1 MAHNELLLKLWS
13 FGITDSL
20 WLWLCAYLTNRL
32 QCVSIN
38 GSVSDVLPVIS
49 GVPEGSILG
58 PLLFLIFVYD
68 LSELVSSSMVLLFAD
83 DANCVKSITTFPDCI
98 SLQRDLNKLAEWS
111 LIWNLPFNEEKCTL
125 LRFALKEAPVLY
137 NYYVKNNPVLVKTA
151 HRDLGIIMSNGLQWK
166 QHYQLNH
173 IQCLVCCVGLSSIQ
187 AALGL
192 NVFSTSHLFVLK
204 FSTALNCGVL
214 IL

>member
-1 MAHNELLLKLWS
+1 MYIPVLAIVNSIANSLNTGSQADVIYLDFDSVAHNELLLKLWS

-20 WLWLCAYLTNRL
+20 WLWLRAYLTNRL

-49 GVPEGSILG
+49 GVHQGSILG
-58 PLLFLIFVYD
+58 PLLFLIFVND

-83 DANCVKSITTFPDCI
+83 DTKCVKSITTFPDCI

-137 NYYVKNNPVLVKTA
+137 NYYVNNNPVLVKT
-151 HRDLGIIMSNGLQWK
+151 GL
-166 QHYQLNH
+166 LF
-173 IQCLVCCVGLSSIQ
+173 LV
-187 AALGL
+187 
-192 NVFSTSHLFVLK
+192 
-204 FSTALNCGVL
+204 
-214 IL
+214 